1 MANEDNMPV
10 SQRPVEIK
18 VGAGAP
24 SEEEL
29 KARFGRDIFR
39 DFDVNDLGFNDHMVE
54 VLDLQAQHCP
64 VAHSKVGEGYFW
76 LTRNDDVRRV
86 GQDWKTFSNAK
97 GYMPN
102 RPEGMPY
109 IYPIEMDPPK
119 QTAWREVLNPLMAP
133 MVVDGFEDA
142 IRADVN
148 ALIDRFIDK
157 GHCEFISEF
166 GVILPGWAFFKN
178 SLGVPV
184 ELLGDLVHSIERSL
198 FGPLDERSAQ
208 LSRAFVLLDE
218 YLKQRAKEPPRGDMV
233 DTILAGVTYE
243 DGTPASWQDKLGIA
257 ADMTLG
263 GIGTTTYV
271 LGSVLHYLATHP
283 ADRKTLTGNP
293 AMMPNAVEEF
303 VRVFPPVIG
312 SGRNCTRDV
321 EVAGTQM
328 KKGDWVL
335 LAWAASSRDAGV
347 VKNPHTLDITRPNV
361 MHTTFGVGPHR
372 CVGSNMARIE
382 LRVSFEEWL
391 KRIPEFSLK
400 PGTEPTYES
409 SQLRSMS
416 SLHLVW

>member
-1 MANEDNMPV
+1 MDGENNPPV
-10 SQRPVEIK
+10 SQRPVE
-18 VGAGAP
+18 VQVAAGAP
-24 SEEEL
+24 DASEM
-29 KARFGRDIFR
+29 KARFGRDVFR
-39 DFDVNDLGFNDHMVE
+39 DFDVNDHNFNDRMVD
-54 VLDLQAQHCP
+54 VLALQAKHCP
-64 VAHSKVGEGYFW
+64 VARSQVGEGYFW

-86 GQDWKTFSNAK
+86 GQDWRTFSNAK

-119 QTAWREVLNPLMAP
+119 QTAWREVLNPLLSP
-133 MVVDGFEDA
+133 KVVDSFDA
-142 IRADVN
+142 TIREDVN
-148 ALIDRFIDK
+148 TLIDRFIDK
-157 GHCEFISEF
+157 GCCEFISEF

-184 ELLGDLVHSIERSL
+184 ELLSDLVHTIDRSL

-208 LSRAFVLLDE
+208 LSRAFVLLDD
-218 YLKQRAKEPPRGDMV
+218 YLKQRTREPPRGDMV
-233 DTILAGVTYE
+233 DVILAGVTYA

-257 ADMTLG
+257 ADLTLG

-271 LGSVLHYLATHP
+271 LGSALHYLATHP
-283 ADRKTLTGNP
+283 GDRRMLVEHP
-293 AMMPNAVEEF
+293 DMMPNAVEEF

-321 EVAGTQM
+321 VVAGTPM

-335 LAWAASSRDAGV
+335 LSWAASSRDASIV
-347 VKNPHTLDITRPNV
+347 DDPHKVDLTRKSV

-391 KRIPEFSLK
+391 KRIPDFGLK
-400 PGTEPTYES
+400 PGTAPSYET
-409 SQLRSMS
+409 SQLRSMT
-416 SLHLVW
+416 SLHLQW